1 MISVYYYLINPKN
14 VLLFFMVYFLRIVML
29 FYVIFILK
37 IFVYDKNI
45 GIHCLIFDK
54 DVHNSLHV
62 VIFVALIG
70 VNTKFIFCLI
80 VKFSIYSHPVI

>member
-1 MISVYYYLINPKN
+1 
-14 VLLFFMVYFLRIVML
+14 MVNFLRIVVL
-29 FYVIFILK
+29 FYVIFILN

-54 DVHNSLHV
+54 DVHSSLHV

-70 VNTKFIFCLI
+70 VNTKFIICHI

>member
-14 VLLFFMVYFLRIVML
+14 VLLFFHGEL
-29 FYVIFILK
+29 FTYSRAVYVIFILN

-62 VIFVALIG
+62 VIFVELFG
-70 VNTKFIFCLI
+70 VIKKFIICHI
-80 VKFSIYSHPVI
+80 VKFSIYS